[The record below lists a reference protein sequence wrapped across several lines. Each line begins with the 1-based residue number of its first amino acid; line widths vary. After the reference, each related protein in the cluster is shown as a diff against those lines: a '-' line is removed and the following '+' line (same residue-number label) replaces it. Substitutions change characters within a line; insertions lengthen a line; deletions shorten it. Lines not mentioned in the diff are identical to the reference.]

1 MFLSLFSLLPS
12 DAAAME
18 KDQCREASLCGH
30 SCSRRASNPLQ
41 NVMLGRDEGTM
52 ETCGAFIQ
60 QVMSQAFSKPAE
72 AAQAMMRLLAQ
83 SQNQVDS
90 IKCLKMALDYAD
102 QNVVPGDCMQ
112 KKTERYIH
120 LAASMRSAVVL
131 PTLWM
136 VVRLSCFLP
145 EIFLIHSLQTSP
157 AWACA
162 MGTRCA

>member
-1 MFLSLFSLLPS
+1 
-12 DAAAME
+12 
-18 KDQCREASLCGH
+18 
-30 SCSRRASNPLQ
+30 
-41 NVMLGRDEGTM
+41 MLGRDEGTM

-72 AAQAMMRLLAQ
+72 AAQAMMGLLAQ

-102 QNVVPGDCMQ
+102 QNVLPGDCMQ

-120 LAASMRSAVVL
+120 FAASMRSAVVL
-131 PTLWM
+131 PTRWM

-157 AWACA
+157 AWGPMSCLQLPLECACA
-162 MGTRCA
+162 RGTRCAWRNAVKIPNEQRQKPPSKKVNWGLN